1 MKIIKQWYKSL
12 LVAIVASM
20 MAKEFEKNFELAA
33 TTSRV
38 ALAVFLIVIA

>member
-33 TTSRV
+33 TTSRDFYLFFHV
-38 ALAVFLIVIA
+38 AMA